1 MAYGYRPQRPGMI
14 DPNDPRRKRIPLTP
28 EEDLS
33 LGIDPSFEVD
43 LPAATPPLAI
53 PQLPATPAPMAARQ
67 NQPPPPADLS
77 EFRQWYSGATQIP
90 GMPQPE
96 WGKRTPTYS
105 RLNPPP
111 PKAGTG
117 QLPGTMKPLPAGQ
130 APAPP
135 SLPPA
140 MPGMQPARPP
150 GMQQGPVRPAASMPS
165 FTQTAGDQ
173 ALERMQAQIP
183 VPVSQPSRGAMLAN
197 MAPAPKA
204 TPLTD
209 YRIPAS
215 EMRLPQVASTPAT
228 LAAPSGRALTPQEQQ
243 LKTEA
248 LLSELNFQSKLNRAT
263 PAEQKAQVA
272 AERAQIPGSLGG
284 QVASSVLTPFGSA
297 ESKQR
302 MAQTGGQFLNRIGRG
317 FGETLANVPMGIGA
331 SSPVAAEAIERDI
344 APVRNWLKTAFPT
357 DAERNDFVNAAL
369 PEAIGSI
376 GAFLAGSA
384 VGGGTQLSAA
394 MMGALVNAGSA
405 YDEARQRGFSRENAI
420 KAARLGRLIGTSEAF
435 GIGRTLD
442 KISQVRPNLARLLS
456 AGEEGAQEVISQGL
470 NNANAKIASGY
481 DPERALTEG
490 LDEAFEVGFGSGLFM
505 EAIGMGIA
513 GMSASRKGGAN
524 KVPDALQ
531 LEAGPKVA
539 GLLGPSPLSEQQQ
552 RYQAMTG
559 TGVPR
564 APKTFVPGVPSGVQG
579 PGFIR
584 RPAGGVTTNRP
595 QGPEFNGRGLALPPA
610 PGQDGQPETSTGT
623 TPTTSTVP
631 STRATNLSGI
641 QFKPGWAGA
650 RPVYAMDRPIV
661 KTALERG
668 PGTETA
674 MAIEPQLARLQE
686 EFESGAS
693 MADYEERLAKFNAG
707 KLKKVPTPPSAPT
720 AADVR
725 FGGTEAGQVARNL
738 NRSSTAVLKKV
749 APLYGVEEGTET
761 AFEPVMEKITA
772 EMSNLRGKPVTLEE
786 ARGAAM
792 LGRKAEAQG
801 KGDTALWTDW
811 YNQYGKAKGIDKQ
824 QFTDLRNLAAGKVGF
839 TFRPEIQEILLG
851 YSGQPKANEEVMEV
865 IREDMAKQMGLP
877 YESISL
883 TTIPPKAWSLWA
895 QRRQIDRLAPEAY
908 REMMEAV
915 ERSPRS
921 LEMQEAATSKGTPKG
936 KKGKPVTPPAAPVT
950 PPPVTPSVT
959 PPAPSRTTSLAER
972 YQSQVARGIP
982 GAPRSFVPGIPS
994 RLQGP
999 GFTRRPGNA
1008 ATTGRPQG
1016 PPGIKGLLPPIGQ
1029 EGQERQGAK
1038 TTRERL
1044 KARNPFARERQAEQ
1058 GRVEGRKPPTPPEAV
1073 TPTPVT
1079 PTPPPTPTPTGQ
1091 TVTPATPRTL
1101 AGRTAKPAPTT
1112 ETVKITAKTLN
1123 ARGWNQSGNGDWGNA
1138 AGEQVVRNER
1148 NTWTH
1153 VDRSG
1158 NKTQYPTLQEAF
1170 KSIFAE
1176 PAVEKTTPSAKTTK
1190 GKAVAVRNLKQ
1201 VDVDFLESLAA
1212 KYGAPPRPIVEAEGQ
1227 LGRISRASNM
1237 LERAADKSTS
1247 ASELSQILD
1256 IAQRI
1261 KSGRAVIS
1269 VAHNRAADT
1278 ATFEK
1283 AAQDPEANKT
1293 VLPSYW
1299 EAIRTRRAER
1309 ATPEKTTPS
1318 AKTTE
1323 GKAGKPARPKKEK
1336 EGSASVPNKTAAS
1349 ETPKRMPASPD
1360 FTLKSGESIPGPSE
1374 QLNGYVANMSP
1385 MQRGR
1390 IVAGLTKP
1398 RRVTQKLTTNADYL
1412 EKAIAAGA
1420 KIVTRPD
1427 GERRLVLPDDSF
1439 FIEKDFSK
1447 QAFDYGE
1454 YLMRKGVSAAPTP
1467 ATTEQAVAEAR
1478 KLMRELAAELNLP
1491 ENLPLDKLVSA
1502 AQKKVREAEKAAP
1515 TTAAT
1520 EVPTE
1525 VRQIFDTLDLPQG
1538 KKSKT
1543 RKIVEAMHP
1552 DLGKKAIFVN
1562 DNIEQIIAEAEAS
1575 GKVTKECP

>member
-135 SLPPA
+135 SLPPV
-140 MPGMQPARPP
+140 MPGMQPNAPRPSAQTMSNPAMGGQQTFFQQAQQQLSQQPTRGAGQGLGRQPVGRMQTVQGPSASPPLRPGMRQQATLGAAMQGQALAGAQGVSPLQTSGQVLNATGLQGAIQRQQQAPPSSIQPTVSPGEAIKRRALELLATTGAGGAAGALANPQGGETYRTVPQIMKDVGLELGSGLTNFGGQVMLGLQEQDQAAREMLPSIGANRRPGSMGAPVSYKDFDTAGESLLGQRTAGYQKRIEDYGKRVDRAAQEGILKEMATAVSEIVDDPSLAEQMIVTNLPNILPGLALGKIAQVANLAKGLTVAKAQQAGKLVSAGVNALMSGADARKSAFDEIKRTLMSQGMPEKQAEQEALKKSVIQGTVGAGLGAISGLGGAESAAMGSARP
-150 GMQQGPVRPAASMPS
+150 GILPALGRFGSEI
-165 FTQTAGDQ
+165 GG
-173 ALERMQAQIP
+173 E
-183 VPVSQPSRGAMLAN
+183 
-197 MAPAPKA
+197 
-204 TPLTD
+204 LT
-209 YRIPAS
+209 
-215 EMRLPQVASTPAT
+215 EE
-228 LAAPSGRALTPQEQQ
+228 LTPQAITNYQ
-243 LKTEA
+243 
-248 LLSELNFQSKLNRAT
+248 LNRPVTQGLGRTAVET
-263 PAEQKAQVA
+263 IVGTGPFA
-272 AERAQIPGSLGG
+272 A
-284 QVASSVLTPFGSA
+284 SA
-297 ESKQR
+297 
-302 MAQTGGQFLNRIGRG
+302 MF
-317 FGETLANVPMGIGA
+317 
-331 SSPVAAEAIERDI
+331 
-344 APVRNWLKTAFPT
+344 
-357 DAERNDFVNAAL
+357 
-369 PEAIGSI
+369 
-376 GAFLAGSA
+376 
-384 VGGGTQLSAA
+384 GGGT
-394 MMGALVNAGSA
+394 
-405 YDEARQRGFSRENAI
+405 
-420 KAARLGRLIGTSEAF
+420 
-435 GIGRTLD
+435 
-442 KISQVRPNLARLLS
+442 P
-456 AGEEGAQEVISQGL
+456 
-470 NNANAKIASGY
+470 
-481 DPERALTEG
+481 
-490 LDEAFEVGFGSGLFM
+490 
-505 EAIGMGIA
+505 
-513 GMSASRKGGAN
+513 

-531 LEAGPKVA
+531 VEQPTRSGFAGAEEKD
-539 GLLGPSPLSEQQQ
+539 
-552 RYQAMTG
+552 
-559 TGVPR
+559 PR
-564 APKTFVPGVPSGVQG
+564 AVNYENWVN
-579 PGFIR
+579 
-584 RPAGGVTTNRP
+584 AGGVRVPEAWGVQRKSRTLPGKNGLPPAGDVGQGLLNRP
-595 QGPEFNGRGLALPPA
+595 TPGLPPAPPRQLPPA
-610 PGQDGQPETSTGT
+610 PGQGGQPETSTGT
-623 TPTTSTVP
+623 TPTTSTAP

-772 EMSNLRGKPVTLEE
+772 EMSSLRGKPVTLEE

-811 YNQYGKAKGIDKQ
+811 YNQYGKAKGLDKQ

-936 KKGKPVTPPAAPVT
+936 KKGKPVTPPVAPVT

-959 PPAPSRTTSLAER
+959 PSVPSGTTGLAER
-972 YQSQVARGIP
+972 YQSQVTRGIP

-994 RLQGP
+994 QLQGS

-1044 KARNPFARERQAEQ
+1044 KARNPFTRERQAEQ
-1058 GRVEGRKPPTPPEAV
+1058 GRVGKAVEGRKPPTPPEAV

-1091 TVTPATPRTL
+1091 TVTPATPQTL
-1101 AGRTAKPAPTT
+1101 TSRTAKPVPTA

-1138 AGEQVVRNER
+1138 VGEQVVRNER

-1176 PAVEKTTPSAKTTK
+1176 PAVEK
-1190 GKAVAVRNLKQ
+1190 VA
-1201 VDVDFLESLAA
+1201 
-1212 KYGAPPRPIVEAEGQ
+1212 
-1227 LGRISRASNM
+1227 
-1237 LERAADKSTS
+1237 
-1247 ASELSQILD
+1247 
-1256 IAQRI
+1256 
-1261 KSGRAVIS
+1261 
-1269 VAHNRAADT
+1269 
-1278 ATFEK
+1278 
-1283 AAQDPEANKT
+1283 
-1293 VLPSYW
+1293 
-1299 EAIRTRRAER
+1299 
-1309 ATPEKTTPS
+1309 PS

-1336 EGSASVPNKTAAS
+1336 
-1349 ETPKRMPASPD
+1349 
-1360 FTLKSGESIPGPSE
+1360 
-1374 QLNGYVANMSP
+1374 
-1385 MQRGR
+1385 
-1390 IVAGLTKP
+1390 
-1398 RRVTQKLTTNADYL
+1398 
-1412 EKAIAAGA
+1412 
-1420 KIVTRPD
+1420 
-1427 GERRLVLPDDSF
+1427 
-1439 FIEKDFSK
+1439 
-1447 QAFDYGE
+1447 
-1454 YLMRKGVSAAPTP
+1454 
-1467 ATTEQAVAEAR
+1467 
-1478 KLMRELAAELNLP
+1478 
-1491 ENLPLDKLVSA
+1491 
-1502 AQKKVREAEKAAP
+1502 
-1515 TTAAT
+1515 AT
-1520 EVPTE
+1520 EVKAEPVVVPPVVEPAPATAKAIPSE
-1525 VRQIFDTLDLPQG
+1525 VKQVLDTLDSPKG
-1538 KKSKT
+1538 KTSRV
-1543 RKIVEAMHP
+1543 RKLVNGEHP
-1552 DLGKKAIFVN
+1552 NIGPKAIFIN
-1562 DNIEQIIAEAEAS
+1562 DNIEQIIAEAEAT
-1575 GKVTKECP
+1575 GKVTKICP

>member
-33 LGIDPSFEVD
+33 LGIDPNFEVD

-90 GMPQPE
+90 GVPQPE

-117 QLPGTMKPLPAGQ
+117 QLPGTIKPLPAGQ

-135 SLPPA
+135 SLPPV
-140 MPGMQPARPP
+140 MPGMQPARSPL
-150 GMQQGPVRPAASMPS
+150 MQQGPVRPAASMPS

-183 VPVSQPSRGAMLAN
+183 VPVSQPTRGAMLAN

-215 EMRLPQVASTPAT
+215 EMRLPQVAPTPAT
-228 LAAPSGRALTPQEQQ
+228 LAVPSGRALTPQEQQ

-248 LLSELNFQSKLNRAT
+248 LLSGLNFQSKLNRAT

-331 SSPVAAEAIERDI
+331 SSPVAAEAVERDI

-357 DAERNDFVNAAL
+357 DADRNDFINAAL

-376 GAFLAGSA
+376 GAFLAGSVA
-384 VGGGTQLSAA
+384 GGGTQLSAA

-531 LEAGPKVA
+531 VEQRSRSGFAGAEEKD
-539 GLLGPSPLSEQQQ
+539 
-552 RYQAMTG
+552 
-559 TGVPR
+559 PR
-564 APKTFVPGVPSGVQG
+564 AVNYENWVN
-579 PGFIR
+579 
-584 RPAGGVTTNRP
+584 AGGVRVPEAWRAQRRSRTLPGTNGLPPAGDVGQGLLNRP
-595 QGPEFNGRGLALPPA
+595 TPGLPPAPPRQLPPA
-610 PGQDGQPETSTGT
+610 PGQGGQPETATET
-623 TPTTSTVP
+623 ALTTSTTP
-631 STRATNLSGI
+631 STQATNLSGI

-674 MAIEPQLARLQE
+674 MAIEPQLTRLQE

-707 KLKKVPTPPSAPT
+707 KLKRVPTPPSAPT

-761 AFEPVMEKITA
+761 AFKPVMEQIAA
-772 EMSNLRGKPVTLEE
+772 EMSDLRGKPITLEE

-792 LGRKAEAQG
+792 LGRKAEARG
-801 KGDTALWTDW
+801 KGDTALWPDW
-811 YNQYGKAKGIDKQ
+811 YNQYGKAKGIDEQ

-921 LEMQEAATSKGTPKG
+921 LEMQEATTSKGTPKG
-936 KKGKPVTPPAAPVT
+936 KKGKPVTPPVAPVT
-950 PPPVTPSVT
+950 PSPVTPSVT
-959 PPAPSRTTSLAER
+959 PPTPSRTAGLAER

-1016 PPGIKGLLPPIGQ
+1016 PPGIRGLLPPIGQ

-1038 TTRERL
+1038 AARERL

-1079 PTPPPTPTPTGQ
+1079 PTPPPTPAPTGQ
-1091 TVTPATPRTL
+1091 TVTPVTPRTPISR
-1101 AGRTAKPAPTT
+1101 AAKPAPVT

-1123 ARGWNQSGNGDWGNA
+1123 ARGWNQAGNGDWGNA
-1138 AGEQVVRNER
+1138 TGEQVVRNER

-1153 VDRSG
+1153 VDKSG
-1158 NKTQYPTLQEAF
+1158 NKTQYPTLQDAF
-1170 KSIFAE
+1170 KSVFAE
-1176 PAVEKTTPSAKTTK
+1176 PTVEKVTPPS
-1190 GKAVAVRNLKQ
+1190 
-1201 VDVDFLESLAA
+1201 
-1212 KYGAPPRPIVEAEGQ
+1212 RP
-1227 LGRISRASNM
+1227 
-1237 LERAADKSTS
+1237 ST
-1247 ASELSQILD
+1247 
-1256 IAQRI
+1256 
-1261 KSGRAVIS
+1261 
-1269 VAHNRAADT
+1269 
-1278 ATFEK
+1278 
-1283 AAQDPEANKT
+1283 
-1293 VLPSYW
+1293 
-1299 EAIRTRRAER
+1299 
-1309 ATPEKTTPS
+1309 
-1318 AKTTE
+1318 KTTE

-1336 EGSASVPNKTAAS
+1336 EGSVSVPDKTAAP
-1349 ETPKRMPASPD
+1349 ETLKRMPASPD
-1360 FTLKSGESIPGPSE
+1360 FTLKPGEDIPGPSE

-1385 MQRGR
+1385 MQKGR

-1454 YLMRKGVSAAPTP
+1454 YLMRKAVSASEISTP
-1467 ATTEQAVAEAR
+1467 SPAVE
-1478 KLMRELAAELNLP
+1478 
-1491 ENLPLDKLVSA
+1491 S
-1502 AQKKVREAEKAAP
+1502 
-1515 TTAAT
+1515 TTAETAKPVT
-1520 EVPTE
+1520 AKAIPSEVKQ
-1525 VRQIFDTLDLPQG
+1525 VLDTLDSPKG
-1538 KKSKT
+1538 KT
-1543 RKIVEAMHP
+1543 PRVRKLVNGEHP
-1552 DLGKKAIFVN
+1552 NIGPKAIFIN
-1562 DNIEQIIAEAEAS
+1562 DNIEQIIAEAEAT
-1575 GKVTKECP
+1575 GKVTKICP

>member
-28 EEDLS
+28 EEDPS

-135 SLPPA
+135 SLPPV
-140 MPGMQPARPP
+140 MPGMQPARSP
-150 GMQQGPVRPAASMPS
+150 GMQQGLVRPAASMPS
-165 FTQTAGDQ
+165 FTQTVGDQ

-183 VPVSQPSRGAMLAN
+183 VPASQPSRGAMLAN

-215 EMRLPQVASTPAT
+215 EMRLPRVASTPAT

-610 PGQDGQPETSTGT
+610 PGQGGQPETSTGT
-623 TPTTSTVP
+623 TPTTSTTS

-772 EMSNLRGKPVTLEE
+772 EMSSLRGKPVTLEE

-811 YNQYGKAKGIDKQ
+811 YNQYGKAKGLDKQ

-936 KKGKPVTPPAAPVT
+936 KKGKPVTPPVAPVT

-959 PPAPSRTTSLAER
+959 PPAPSRTTGLAER

-994 RLQGP
+994 QLQGS

-1058 GRVEGRKPPTPPEAV
+1058 GRVGKAVEGRKPPTPPEAV
-1073 TPTPVT
+1073 TPAPTP
-1079 PTPPPTPTPTGQ
+1079 PTPPPAPTPAGEA
-1091 TVTPATPRTL
+1091 VTPPTKRKAAPVKKEPTP
-1101 AGRTAKPAPTT
+1101 KPAPKPAALTGQPIN
-1112 ETVKITAKTLN
+1112 EKTLTD
-1123 ARGWNQSGNGDWGNA
+1123 RGWTKQKPDAYSGPNGEKLERDADRRGEPWVYTDRAGN
-1138 AGEQVVRNER
+1138 
-1148 NTWTH
+1148 
-1153 VDRSG
+1153 
-1158 NKTQYPTLQEAF
+1158 TQGF
-1170 KSIFAE
+1170 
-1176 PAVEKTTPSAKTTK
+1176 PSA
-1190 GKAVAVRNLKQ
+1190 R
-1201 VDVDFLESLAA
+1201 
-1212 KYGAPPRPIVEAEGQ
+1212 
-1227 LGRISRASNM
+1227 
-1237 LERAADKSTS
+1237 
-1247 ASELSQILD
+1247 
-1256 IAQRI
+1256 
-1261 KSGRAVIS
+1261 
-1269 VAHNRAADT
+1269 
-1278 ATFEK
+1278 
-1283 AAQDPEANKT
+1283 
-1293 VLPSYW
+1293 
-1299 EAIRTRRAER
+1299 EAI
-1309 ATPEKTTPS
+1309 
-1318 AKTTE
+1318 
-1323 GKAGKPARPKKEK
+1323 
-1336 EGSASVPNKTAAS
+1336 
-1349 ETPKRMPASPD
+1349 
-1360 FTLKSGESIPGPSE
+1360 
-1374 QLNGYVANMSP
+1374 
-1385 MQRGR
+1385 
-1390 IVAGLTKP
+1390 
-1398 RRVTQKLTTNADYL
+1398 
-1412 EKAIAAGA
+1412 KAI
-1420 KIVTRPD
+1420 ISEP
-1427 GERRLVLPDDSF
+1427 E
-1439 FIEKDFSK
+1439 
-1447 QAFDYGE
+1447 
-1454 YLMRKGVSAAPTP
+1454 AAPTP
-1467 ATTEQAVAEAR
+1467 PAPVKAKPAAKKAKPATPP
-1478 KLMRELAAELNLP
+1478 AAEPTPTEPAAAKGVETAPAGPSGMIAEFVKASQLSLQQLRDRIGNVRHGGFKDDQYEIVRFTFDGKEYEGILKGR
-1491 ENLPLDKLVSA
+1491 NQDLVLGMDEESDRAIA
-1502 AQKKVREAEKAAP
+1502 ARVLLSRDAAPVSEKAAP
-1515 TTAAT
+1515 SAKGVETAPA
-1520 EVPTE
+1520 EVKEIFREIDAGKNKRT
-1525 VRQIFDTLDLPQG
+1525 VRRRVQDDY
-1538 KKSKT
+1538 K
-1543 RKIVEAMHP
+1543 
-1552 DLGKKAIFVN
+1552 DGKKALFVA
-1562 DNIEQIIAEAEAS
+1562 DNIEQIIAEAEAT
-1575 GKVTKECP
+1575 GKVTKVCP